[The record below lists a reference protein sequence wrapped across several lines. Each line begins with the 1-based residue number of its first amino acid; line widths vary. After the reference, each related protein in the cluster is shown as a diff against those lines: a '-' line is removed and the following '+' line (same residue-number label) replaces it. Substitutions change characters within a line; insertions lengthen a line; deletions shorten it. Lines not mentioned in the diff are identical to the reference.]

1 MAQQVVTVGIDVSK
15 PRLDVFVR
23 PLGISF
29 SVERDDAGLDE
40 LIERLAGH
48 AITAAAVEA
57 SGGYERQ
64 VLRRLAAAGL
74 PARRLN
80 PLQVRRFAQ
89 AKGRRATNDRIDAE
103 VIAHYAATFP
113 DEGTVADDPALENL
127 AEHLLFRSQ
136 TLEAI
141 TAGDNQLEHLRDRK
155 LRITLDRRLAALRRC
170 LARLDRRIARL
181 LAGHPAHR
189 HLDELLRAVPGV
201 GPVLAASL
209 IGLLP
214 ELGRRTR
221 RQIASLAGV
230 APFDHDSG
238 RRRGERSIDGG
249 RAAVRKI
256 LYMAALVA
264 KRRNPVIAEFAK
276 RLHGKRPKV
285 VIVACMRKL
294 LVILNAMV
302 RDNTTWQHA

>member
-1 MAQQVVTVGIDVSK
+1 MAQRVVTVGIDVSK

-29 SVERDDAGLDE
+29 SVARDEAGLDE
-40 LIERLAGH
+40 LVERLAGYEI
-48 AITAAAVEA
+48 AAAAVEA

-64 VLRRLAAAGL
+64 VLRRLSAAGL
-74 PARRLN
+74 SAVRLN

-89 AKGRRATNDRIDAE
+89 AKGRRAKNDRIDAE

-113 DEGTVADDPALENL
+113 DEGSVATDAALETL

-141 TAGDNQLEHLRDRK
+141 TAGSNQLEHLRDRK
-155 LRITLDRRLAALRRC
+155 LRATLSRRLAALRQC
-170 LARLDRRIARL
+170 LHRLDRRIAEL
-181 LAGHPAHR
+181 LAKQPKHR
-189 HLDELLRAVPGV
+189 RLADQLRSVPGV

-214 ELGRRTR
+214 ELGRLTR
-221 RQIASLAGV
+221 RQIASLVGV

-238 RRRGERSIDGG
+238 RRRGQRSIDGG
-249 RAAVRKI
+249 RSAVRKI

-264 KRRNPVIAEFAK
+264 KRRNPAIATFAK
-276 RLHGKRPKV
+276 RLHGKKPKV
-285 VIVACMRKL
+285 IIVACMRKL
-294 LVILNAMV
+294 LVMLNAMV
-302 RDNTTWQHA
+302 RDQSTWQHA